1 MGDISAHFN
10 RQEFAC
16 RCGCGFA
23 VVDKKLNEVLEDI
36 RNHFNM
42 PLIINSAC
50 RCPDYN
56 EKVGGAKQ
64 SQHVLGMAA
73 DIVVMNVHPD
83 RVFGYIK
90 KAHKACSTGRYN
102 SFTHIDVRNVVAHWD
117 ERG

>member
-1 MGDISAHFN
+1 MGDISTHFN

-36 RNHFNM
+36 RDYFAM

-50 RCPDYN
+50 RCASYN
-56 EKVGGAKQ
+56 QKIGGAKR

-73 DIVVMNVHPD
+73 DISVMNIHPD
-83 RVFGYIK
+83 RVADYVEEV
-90 KAHKACSTGRYN
+90 HKECSTGRYN

-117 ERG
+117 ERS